1 MATRSTGG
9 FSTSDM
15 SLAHFDSV
23 WVEIVAIVFML
34 AGGIPFVLYVQ
45 AMRGEPAMLWRD
57 PQVRTLLAGVAA
69 VVLILKFWL
78 WLERGMAPLPAL
90 RYSPFNLVSIV
101 TQTGFRNHRYPTR

>member
-1 MATRSTGG
+1 MVCYWLAGMSPFEAVTHAMATLSTGG

-45 AMRGEPAMLWRD
+45 AMRGEPAMIWRD
-57 PQVRTLLAGVAA
+57 PQVRTLLAGVAEIGRA
-69 VVLILKFWL
+69 SCGEEVCRCV
-78 WLERGMAPLPAL
+78 
-90 RYSPFNLVSIV
+90 
-101 TQTGFRNHRYPTR
+101 